1 MIESLYS
8 KYFQKS
14 RSFLYP
20 ILGIK
25 KKNKYTPTGTY
36 IALPDKYDAS
46 DMKLIVT
53 FKTDNSP
60 EFQEFENKMLVGNS
74 LFLEK
79 HKIRDYTIYVFSFD
93 LFQSDWTQF
102 LLGRYSKLSATIKK
116 AIKVY
121 YGESS
126 TEYTYIDSYLYP
138 EKYFEVYAKLL
149 DVDIKDLKQVGE
161 LCDSWDLD
169 KETLRIPVEFLEVIK
184 KEH

>member
-8 KYFQKS
+8 RYFQKS

-20 ILGIK
+20 VLGIK
-25 KKNKYTPTGTY
+25 KNSRYSPTGTY
-36 IALPDKYDAS
+36 ISMPDKYDAS

-53 FKTDNSP
+53 FKTDNTD
-60 EFQEFENKMLVGNS
+60 EFQSFEQKMLTGNP

-79 HKIRDYTIYVFSFD
+79 HRIREYTIYVFNYD
-93 LFQSDWTQF
+93 MYQSDWTQF
-102 LLGRYSKLSATIKK
+102 LLGRYSKLSNPIKK

-138 EKYFEVYAKLL
+138 DKYFEQYAKLL
-149 DVDIKDLKQVGE
+149 DVDIKDLKDVGE
-161 LCDSWDLD
+161 LCDSWDLE
-169 KETLRIPVEFLEVIK
+169 KETLKIPVEFLESLK